1 MSYANDQADF
11 MKASRQSVDFFNIRQ
26 ADLYRKLV
34 AEETKE
40 TLDAMKELDHALR
53 TPGIRDYT
61 TIVSQVA
68 DGCIDTIYV
77 CLGLLHSLGVDPDL
91 AWDEIHASNLTK
103 IDPTT
108 GQVLKDVN
116 TGKVLKP
123 KGFQHPDMLKVVLES
138 WGEST

>member
-1 MSYANDQADF
+1 MSYAEDQADF
-11 MKASRQSVDFFNIRQ
+11 MKASRQSVDFLNIRQ
-26 ADLYRKLV
+26 AELYRRLV
-34 AEETKE
+34 EEETQE

-77 CLGLLHSLGVDPDL
+77 CLGLLHSLGVDPDV
-91 AWDEIHASNLTK
+91 AWDEVHASNMTK
-103 IDPTT
+103 IDPAT
-108 GQVLKDVN
+108 GEVLKDPN

-123 KGFQHPDMLKVVLES
+123 KDFRPPDMLKVVQES
-138 WGEST
+138 WGIYI